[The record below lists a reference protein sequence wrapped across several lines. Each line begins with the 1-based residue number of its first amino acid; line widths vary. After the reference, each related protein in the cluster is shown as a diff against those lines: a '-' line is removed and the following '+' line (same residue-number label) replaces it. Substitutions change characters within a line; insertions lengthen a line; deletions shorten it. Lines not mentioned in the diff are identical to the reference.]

1 MDKLL
6 RFWLY
11 YQEMLESEYSPLGKE
26 LKAQNSSA
34 EKQYQALN
42 KIFEPAEKEEPVTIK
57 KEKPEVTVERNL
69 IYDSKYSF
77 SEYSNVKRYYSSSFV
92 AKYNRLVSFY
102 HRLNKFR
109 NLVPLT
115 VKIKMK
121 KEIWYKNAVNLF
133 NKLLSIYFNE
143 YNSIKKEI

>member
-6 RFWLY
+6 RFRLY
-11 YQEMLESEYSPLGKE
+11 YREMLEFEYSPLGKE
-26 LKAQNSSA
+26 LKAQNSAA
-34 EKQYQALN
+34 EKQYQVLN
-42 KIFEPAEKEEPVTIK
+42 KIFEPAEKEELVTIK
-57 KEKPEVTVERNL
+57 KEKPEITVERNL

-77 SEYSNVKRYYSSSFV
+77 SEYSNAKRYYSSSFV
-92 AKYNRLVSFY
+92 VKYNRLVSFY

-109 NLVPLT
+109 SLVPRT
-115 VKIKMK
+115 VKTKMK
-121 KEIWYKNAVNLF
+121 KEIGYKNVNLY